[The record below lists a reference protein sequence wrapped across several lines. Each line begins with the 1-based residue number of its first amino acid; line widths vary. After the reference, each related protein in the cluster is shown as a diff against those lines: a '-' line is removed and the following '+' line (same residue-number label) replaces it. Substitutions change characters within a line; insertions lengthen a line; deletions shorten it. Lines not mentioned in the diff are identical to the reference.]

1 MRRVTIKAD
10 CAPRYEA
17 VIFDLFGTLVP
28 APRSSAMAAAHRGR
42 AALLDVPYQ
51 EFMEAWQLLQ
61 SRTCNVHQSVLMR
74 RCAQACGVSV
84 SDDVVQLAVELGKA
98 VVRPCL
104 QAPRPGSV
112 DTISALRTDGLRV
125 GVASNAG
132 SDVVD
137 AWPTTPLSSE
147 LDDVVFSAEVGRS
160 KPDVG
165 FFELVAQRLNVS
177 LAGSVFV
184 GDGGDDELQGAER
197 AGVGLVVQL
206 AQLSVDPNDAS
217 HHRVSDWDGPRIT
230 KLSELAGLLG

>member
-1 MRRVTIKAD
+1 
-10 CAPRYEA
+10 
-17 VIFDLFGTLVP
+17 
-28 APRSSAMAAAHRGR
+28 MAAAHRGR

-51 EFMEAWQLLQ
+51 EFMEAWQRFQ
-61 SRTCNVHQSVLMR
+61 PRTCDVHHSVLMR
-74 RCAQACGVSV
+74 RCAQACGVAV

-112 DTISALRTDGLRV
+112 DAIGKLRTGGVLV

-137 AWPTTPLSSE
+137 SWPTTPLSSE

-160 KPDVG
+160 KPDVD

-177 LAGSVFV
+177 LESSVFV
-184 GDGGDDELQGAER
+184 GDGGDDELAGAER
-197 AGVGLVVQL
+197 AGLGLVVQL

-217 HHRVSDWDGPRIT
+217 HHKVSAWDGPRIT
-230 KLSELAGLLG
+230 TLSELTDLLR